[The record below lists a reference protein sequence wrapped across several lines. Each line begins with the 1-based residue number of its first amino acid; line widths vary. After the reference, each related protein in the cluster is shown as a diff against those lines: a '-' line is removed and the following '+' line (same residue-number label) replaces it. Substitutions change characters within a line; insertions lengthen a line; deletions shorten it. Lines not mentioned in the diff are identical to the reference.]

1 MQTIVRKLTWLDEST
16 LLAINVLIAKVVY
29 LAIRVVH
36 SDKLLGR
43 ADSFVVGTDVEYPV
57 DLRFLAEVLRML
69 IRPTAKLNDKHG
81 IGKW

>member
-16 LLAINVLIAKVVY
+16 LLAINVLIAKVVH
-29 LAIRVVH
+29 LAIRVLS
-36 SDKLLGR
+36 SDKLKGR